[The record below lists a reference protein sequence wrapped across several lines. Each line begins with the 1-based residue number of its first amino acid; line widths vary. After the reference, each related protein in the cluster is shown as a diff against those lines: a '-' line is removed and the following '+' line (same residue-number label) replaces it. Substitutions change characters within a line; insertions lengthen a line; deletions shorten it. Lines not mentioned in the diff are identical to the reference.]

1 TDRVAAEGADSR
13 NTDGFRFDTTVGRAL
28 DDVTAADQG
37 NRDEDRMVGEGDDV
51 DEVSQLAGSDA
62 DAAGTDRDLAD
73 PDSVGAGESGQ
84 LSAPAPGPRDGI
96 WSGRVRWGLP
106 RGSARGQRR
115 QDPLIARPA

>member
-1 TDRVAAEGADSR
+1 
-13 NTDGFRFDTTVGRAL
+13 FRFDTTVGRGL

-84 LSAPAPGPRDGI
+84 LSEPEPGPRVVI
-96 WSGRVRWGLP
+96 WSGRVRWDLP
-106 RGSARGQRR
+106 WGSARGQRR
-115 QDPLIARPA
+115 QDPLIDRPA